1 MATGTRAARVPRPFH
16 GAKWGDEMGRL
27 PLVSTTSED
36 VVLKSIFERINS
48 RDIDVPNLYLTIA
61 NAPIMLQAWIG
72 LTWPLRHEGTSPRSL
87 RELVIM
93 RVAQVEQ
100 ATYEWAHHWEM
111 AIASGISAEQLESI
125 AHWETSGLFDD
136 RQSAVLAYTDE
147 VIGDSGVK
155 DETFAKLR
163 ELFSDGEIV
172 ELTLAA
178 TFYLNLAHFARA
190 LRIETEPKYADFA
203 RRLPA

>member
-1 MATGTRAARVPRPFH
+1 
-16 GAKWGDEMGRL
+16 
-27 PLVSTTSED
+27 
-36 VVLKSIFERINS
+36 VLKPIFESINA
-48 RDIDVPNLYLTIA
+48 RNVDVPNLYLTIA
-61 NAPIMLQAWIG
+61 NAPLMLKGWIG
-72 LTWPLRHEGTSPRSL
+72 LTWPLRNEGTSPRSL

-111 AIASGISAEQLESI
+111 AIAAGITAEQLESI
-125 AHWETSGLFDD
+125 ADWQSTGLFDET
-136 RQSAVLAYTDE
+136 QSAVLAYTDE
-147 VIGDSGVK
+147 VIGNSGVT
-155 DETFAKLR
+155 DETFADLR
-163 ELFSDGEIV
+163 ARFSDAEVV

-190 LRIETEPKYADFA
+190 LRIEPEPKYADYA